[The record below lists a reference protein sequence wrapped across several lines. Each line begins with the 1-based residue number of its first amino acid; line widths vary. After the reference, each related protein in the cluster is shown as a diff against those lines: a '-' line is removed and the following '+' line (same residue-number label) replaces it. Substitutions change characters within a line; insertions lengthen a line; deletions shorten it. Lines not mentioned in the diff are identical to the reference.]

1 MKFNPLNICDIEYIE
16 ITYNDHSKKTFKL
29 NNPFS
34 RDRVIKL
41 IDKYSDSKMYLA
53 TKGYTKFNTSI

>member
-1 MKFNPLNICDIEYIE
+1 MYNPLNICDIEYIE

-29 NNPFS
+29 TRAFS

-41 IDKYSDSKMYLA
+41 IDKYSDSKMYWSI
-53 TKGYTKFNTSI
+53 KGCTRFNTSI

>member
-1 MKFNPLNICDIEYIE
+1 MYNPLNICDIEYIE

-29 NNPFS
+29 NKPFS

-41 IDKYSDSKMYLA
+41 IDKYSDSKMYWA
-53 TKGYTKFNTSI
+53 IKGYTRFNTSI